1 MIPFPMSLR
10 STTGIHAFIF
20 LLFTGSSGLTF
31 NIGELPGSLATIGM
45 FVKLTIVLLLLLLLL
60 LL

>member
-45 FVKLTIVLLLLLLLL
+45 FVKLIVVLLLLLL
-60 LL
+60 